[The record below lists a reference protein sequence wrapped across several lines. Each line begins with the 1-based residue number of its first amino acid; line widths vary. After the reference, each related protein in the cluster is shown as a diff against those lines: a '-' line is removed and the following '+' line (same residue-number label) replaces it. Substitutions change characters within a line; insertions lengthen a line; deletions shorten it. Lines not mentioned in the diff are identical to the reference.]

1 MIPFVLYLTAGVI
14 TGFHIYTLL
23 TLAVVGAP
31 FDPLEFVSLAGSL
44 GLVIAAYCSL
54 VKPRVAAK
62 LALLA
67 CLAIWCFYGPAIAH
81 AVGRLAMH

>member
-1 MIPFVLYLTAGVI
+1 MIPFVLYFAAGVMS
-14 TGFHIYTLL
+14 GYHVYSLL

-44 GLVIAAYCSL
+44 ALIVAAYWSL
-54 VKPRVAAK
+54 FRPHAAAK

-67 CLAIWCFYGPAIAH
+67 SLATWCFYGPAIAH
-81 AVGRLAMH
+81 SLSRL